1 VRGALLA
8 LLLLAV
14 APAGAAAD
22 GVYAGWVGAAGN
34 GDAVVVRTDAA
45 GTRAT
50 SAAVAFSADCDN
62 GQYFAFHRRLALTSR
77 RFGVA
82 VNAGG
87 VLDVSYRARTRE
99 GELRFAET
107 GRLRGR
113 FHPAVGRGSLRMTVR
128 VLDDAGATV
137 TTCRTGALRWRARR
151 GAGRF
156 YGGMTDQGE
165 PVALTVGP
173 RGHRVEHMAIGWHA
187 SCDTGAGID
196 IPSVLTDLPLIDRL
210 FGHAQVYTDGAGGT
224 LAIDL
229 SGRVGPTFA
238 SGRLSIAVMT
248 SEGETCADRMLR
260 WRATSG

>member
-8 LLLLAV
+8 LLLALA

-50 SAAVAFSADCDN
+50 SVAVAFTADCDN

-77 RFGVA
+77 RLGVA
-82 VNAGG
+82 ANAGG
-87 VLDVSYRARTRE
+87 VLDVSYHARTRD
-99 GELRFAET
+99 GDLVFAET
-107 GRLRGR
+107 GRVRGR
-113 FHPAVGRGSLRMTVR
+113 FHPAVARGSLRMTIR
-128 VLDDAGATV
+128 VLDAAGAPY
-137 TTCRTGALRWRARR
+137 TTCRSGSLRWRARR

-165 PVALTVGP
+165 PVALTVG
-173 RGHRVEHMAIGWHA
+173 REGHRVEHMAIGWHA
-187 SCDTGAGID
+187 ACDTGAGID
-196 IPSVLTDLPLIDRL
+196 IPSFLTDLPLIDHL

-224 LAIDL
+224 LAVDL

-238 SGRLSIAVMT
+238 KGRLSIAVVT
-248 SEGETCADRMLR
+248 SEGETCVDRMLR